1 EPFAASQASG
11 CIGVFLGIESGD
23 QTVLNHMAKFADVRR
38 YRWGIE
44 QLHQRGIMTF
54 ASMICGFP
62 GETRQTF
69 RNTLDFLEETGPDF
83 FNVQLYYHDVRSPI
97 AKRAAEFQIQGA
109 GYNWRHRTMEWRE
122 AAELARH
129 ACRSVEN
136 SLPLTLYG
144 FSIWSLPYLFSNG
157 IGLPQVAEFATV
169 AREMLVSSFD
179 DAPPDFTPQLA
190 QLADVF
196 RETRPA

>member
-1 EPFAASQASG
+1 MQASG
-11 CIGVFLGIESGD
+11 CLGVFLGIESGD
-23 QTVLNHMAKFADVRR
+23 QTVLNHMAKFANVDR
-38 YRWGIE
+38 YRWGIQ

-69 RNTLDFLEETGPDF
+69 RNTLNFLEETGPDF

-97 AKRAAEFQIQGA
+97 ARRTAEFQIEGA

-122 AAELARH
+122 AAELARS
-129 ACRSVEN
+129 ACRTVEN

-144 FSIWSLPYLFSNG
+144 FSIWSLPYLFSKG
-157 IGLPQVAEFATV
+157 IGLPQVAEFGTI
-169 AREMLVSSFD
+169 AREMLIDSFD
-179 DAPPDFTPQLA
+179 DHPRDFTPQLE
-190 QLADVF
+190 QLAAVF
-196 RETRPA
+196 RETAATASS